1 MTKNGING
9 NGEGWTS
16 WTLERAKPSMIL
28 FIECLRDKGNV
39 RSSCEAAGLPRS
51 TAYYWRE
58 RFATFRNEW
67 NDAMEDACDILE
79 GEAWRRGIE
88 EDSDRLLMFLLKA
101 HRREVFGDHTRLE
114 HQGEV
119 KTVVQVIG
127 GVDFAQVLP
136 PMPQVPDEDVD
147 A

>member
-1 MTKNGING
+1 MTRNGLNG

-16 WTLERAKPSMIL
+16 WTLERARPSMIL
-28 FIECLRDKGNV
+28 FIERLRDSGNV
-39 RSSCEAAGLPRS
+39 RASCEAAGLPRS

-58 RFATFRNEW
+58 RFVTFRNEW

-79 GEAWRRGIE
+79 ATAWDRSISGG
-88 EDSDRLLMFLLKA
+88 SDRLLMFLLKA
-101 HRREVFGDHTRLE
+101 HRREVFGDRIE
-114 HQGEV
+114 HQGEIV

-136 PMPQVPDEDVD
+136 PMPEAPDEDKD